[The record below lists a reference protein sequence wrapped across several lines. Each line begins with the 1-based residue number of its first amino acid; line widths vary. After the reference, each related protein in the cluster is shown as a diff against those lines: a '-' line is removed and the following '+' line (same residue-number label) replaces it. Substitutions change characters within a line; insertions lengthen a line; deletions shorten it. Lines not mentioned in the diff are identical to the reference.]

1 MRINRT
7 SPRHDATLSKLVILF
22 VSAILLAF
30 AGPSEAQQRSPTID
44 IAKAYNLDSFG
55 QIEAIRYTWNIDSA
69 VIKVA
74 RSWEWNPK
82 TDTVS
87 YDGKDKDGKEV
98 KATYKRSDLQS
109 QSEAIKARYSKLFGV

>member
-1 MRINRT
+1 MRTNRT
-7 SPRHDATLSKLVILF
+7 SPHRDATLSKLVILS
-22 VSAILLAF
+22 VSAILFAF
-30 AGPSEAQQRSPTID
+30 PEPSEAQQRSPTID

-87 YDGKDKDGKEV
+87 YDCKDKDSKGA
-98 KATYKRSDLQS
+98 KATHKRSDLQS
-109 QSEAIKARYSKLFGV
+109 QSEAVKAQ

>member
-7 SPRHDATLSKLVILF
+7 WPRHDLTLSKLVILF

-30 AGPSEAQQRSPTID
+30 PGPSEAQQRSPTID

-87 YDGKDKDGKEV
+87 YAGKDKDGSPGV
-98 KATYKRSDLQS
+98 FL
-109 QSEAIKARYSKLFGV
+109 IGWFVYS